1 MRGLTDACGSGR
13 TNVMV
18 KYWLGTAEDVETT
31 LVLPVALEVVI
42 ALVGTR
48 WTLPLESRL
57 IADFA
62 LEWVLCA
69 FVVPCG
75 FAVLVFVV

>member
-1 MRGLTDACGSGR
+1 M
-13 TNVMV
+13 
-18 KYWLGTAEDVETT
+18 KYWLATAEDVGTS

-42 ALVGTR
+42 DVAGTR

-57 IADFA
+57 ITGFA

-69 FVVPCG
+69 FVIPCG